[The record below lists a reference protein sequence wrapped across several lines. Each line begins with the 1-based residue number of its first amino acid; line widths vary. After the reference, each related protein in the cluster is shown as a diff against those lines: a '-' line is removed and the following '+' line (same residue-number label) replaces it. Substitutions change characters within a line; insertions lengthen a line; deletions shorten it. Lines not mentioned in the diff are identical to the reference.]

1 MRKIAS
7 FGIGLP
13 ASLFCSPIA
22 SEYTN
27 LPLRATRNTAP
38 GSLPWSISFLKVSA
52 MRPSFCADMPTDSA
66 GAAGRPCAQAV
77 AKVKSVTERTAAER
91 VAVVLHL
98 ALIYVFLDRECRV
111 AGRYVGRRDGVNV
124 ASPADVSALAIYAAS
139 QHKLKP
145 AFLPQS
151 TQSTQRTQRTQRK
164 NQTILTSRTV
174 PLPANR
180 PGRKDSAFSHP

>member
-13 ASLFCSPIA
+13 VSLFCSPIA

-66 GAAGRPCAQAV
+66 GAAGRPCAQAA
-77 AKVKSVTERTAAER
+77 AKVKRATKRIAAER
-91 VAVVLHL
+91 AALVMRL
-98 ALIYVFLDRECRV
+98 ALIYVFLDRDCCV
-111 AGRYVGRRDGVNV
+111 AGRYVGRRDGVN
-124 ASPADVSALAIYAAS
+124 AAS
-139 QHKLKP
+139 
-145 AFLPQS
+145 
-151 TQSTQRTQRTQRK
+151 R
-164 NQTILTSRTV
+164 
-174 PLPANR
+174 
-180 PGRKDSAFSHP
+180 GRVRARELRGF